1 MSTRHALQDHGL
13 KDFNAGSAA
22 RQPGNLQEVMLHE
35 TSVAWIRRRETVTQ
49 LRQPWTETVEQFST
63 RMRGIVQHI
72 NAKFDVEGLCRE
84 LPDRVQ
90 DVIDAE
96 GGRISK

>member
-1 MSTRHALQDHGL
+1 MTKHVDAHVHFLFTYSFYGDDA
-13 KDFNAGSAA
+13 S

-49 LRQPWTETVEQFST
+49 MRQPWTETVEQLGV

-72 NAKFDVEGLCRE
+72 NANHDVENLCS
-84 LPDRVQ
+84 LIV
-90 DVIDAE
+90 
-96 GGRISK
+96 

>member
-1 MSTRHALQDHGL
+1 MRDYEL
-13 KDFNAGSAA
+13 KAFNADDAS

-35 TSVAWIRRRETVTQ
+35 TSVSWIRHRETVSQ
-49 LRQPWTETVEQFST
+49 LRQPWTETVEQFCA

-72 NAKFDVEGLCRE
+72 NANHDVENLCRE
-84 LPDRVQ
+84 LPHRIE
-90 DVIDAE
+90 DVIAAE